1 MNLRNNFL
9 SQSKYNSKPCKPS
22 ICQNGQLNLIYYW
35 TPLHPTLPFVGFYH
49 GSVGLRQ
56 NLMGRLSG
64 FHTGYYSGRLNG
76 GLKPCFVVAQSLSRV
91 QLFITPWTA
100 AHQASLSL
108 IISQSLLNFLSI
120 ESMVPSNHLILS
132 SSSPSAFSFSQHQG
146 LFQWVSCL
154 YQVAKYW
161 SFIFSISPSKEYSGL
176 ISFKVDWSSRQYGT
190 GTKTEI

>member
-1 MNLRNNFL
+1 MFCGATKDSWRFAM
-9 SQSKYNSKPCKPS
+9 
-22 ICQNGQLNLIYYW
+22 IY
-35 TPLHPTLPFVGFYH
+35 VGFYH

-108 IISQSLLNFLSI
+108 IISQSLLKPVSI
-120 ESMVPSNHLILS
+120 VSLMPSNHLILCRLLLLL
-132 SSSPSAFSFSQHQG
+132 PSIFPSIKIF
-146 LFQWVSCL
+146 FQWVGSSH
-154 YQVAKYW
+154 QVAKDW
-161 SFIFSISPSKEYSGL
+161 SFSFSISPSSEYSVL
-176 ISFKVDWSSRQYGT
+176 NIRGT
-190 GTKTEI
+190 Q